1 MLKPTFLRVLIAL
14 LPVAVL
20 MVACQEPAPPAPP
33 TAPSQEQ
40 AQQPTSPTPP
50 PSPTPTATPTPTPSP
65 QSAQGIVRA
74 TPTPVYSAQEESLL
88 RRATAAHD
96 AFNQDRWGE
105 LYGYLTPSVQ
115 QQCTEGQFAALMQT
129 FVKEI
134 PLAFLEASLE
144 DEQGYTEFVEEA
156 RLVLKWEVTHVSA
169 QGDEGLVYKDATL
182 SRLGKTVSSM
192 EPEEPDG
199 WKLIDGQW
207 RWESDESRSS

>member
-1 MLKPTFLRVLIAL
+1 
-14 LPVAVL
+14 
-20 MVACQEPAPPAPP
+20 
-33 TAPSQEQ
+33 
-40 AQQPTSPTPP
+40 
-50 PSPTPTATPTPTPSP
+50 
-65 QSAQGIVRA
+65 
-74 TPTPVYSAQEESLL
+74 
-88 RRATAAHD
+88 
-96 AFNQDRWGE
+96 
-105 LYGYLTPSVQ
+105 
-115 QQCTEGQFAALMQT
+115 MQT

-182 SRLGKTVSSM
+182 SRLVKTVSSM

-207 RWESDESRSS
+207 RWESDESRSSCRRIVNVPSPEPTPTPVPDESGYTWTNPADLGDHDYSGGGGGVRAVYLAHHTLAGGTRRRGVAAHQ